1 MIYNK
6 YKNIKSMK
14 SKKKSKIL
22 QENKLDLLISNKIIF
37 NKLNN
42 RLIDLF
48 NNSKEKDSLK
58 NLLKIIY
65 YIWLIKNQNYLNILK
80 EKCVIDNKLIKRINF
95 NNSVEVIIDDF
106 NTNNFK
112 ELYKYMKKIDLL
124 NLSWDSIIILLYS
137 IKRKNSR
144 KF

>member
-22 QENKLDLLISNKIIF
+22 LENKLDLLISNKIIF

-48 NNSKEKDSLK
+48 NDSNEKESLK
-58 NLLKIIY
+58 NLFKIIY

-80 EKCVIDNKLIKRINF
+80 EKCIIDKKLLKRINF
-95 NNSVEVIIDDF
+95 NNSIDVTIDGF
-106 NTNNFK
+106 NTNNLK
-112 ELYKYMKKIDLL
+112 DLYKYMKNIDLL
-124 NLSWDSIIILLYS
+124 NLSWDSKIILFFS

-144 KF
+144 KL

>member
-22 QENKLDLLISNKIIF
+22 LENKLDLLISNKIIF

-48 NNSKEKDSLK
+48 NDSNEKESLK
-58 NLLKIIY
+58 NLFKIIY

-80 EKCVIDNKLIKRINF
+80 EKCIIDNKLLKRINF
-95 NNSVEVIIDDF
+95 NNSIDVNIDGF
-106 NTNNFK
+106 YTNNLK
-112 ELYKYMKKIDLL
+112 DLYKYMKNIDLL
-124 NLSWDSIIILLYS
+124 NLSWDSKIILFFS

-144 KF
+144 KL

>member
-48 NNSKEKDSLK
+48 NNSKEEESLK

-80 EKCVIDNKLIKRINF
+80 EKCIIDNKLIKRINF

-112 ELYKYMKKIDLL
+112 ELYKYMKNIDLL

-144 KF
+144 KI

>member
-22 QENKLDLLISNKIIF
+22 LENKLDLLISNKIIF

-48 NNSKEKDSLK
+48 NDSNEKESLK
-58 NLLKIIY
+58 NLFKIIY

-80 EKCVIDNKLIKRINF
+80 EKCIIDKKLLKRINF
-95 NNSVEVIIDDF
+95 NNSIDVTIDGF
-106 NTNNFK
+106 NTNNLK
-112 ELYKYMKKIDLL
+112 ELYKYMKNIDLL
-124 NLSWDSIIILLYS
+124 NLSWDSKIILFFS

-144 KF
+144 KL